1 MDSLISFAQS
11 ATPLAI
17 LAIAVGG
24 LVFTIYSLFK
34 GKKVDKISDVQDE
47 KYPQIE
53 KMLSAMQELS
63 RQNETLLENHFK
75 HEIPE
80 MRDDIKSIKETVG
93 RMELNFEKRITRVE
107 TLIEK

>member
-1 MDSLISFAQS
+1 MDSLLIFAKEAS
-11 ATPLAI
+11 PIAI
-17 LAIAVGG
+17 LAVAVGG
-24 LVFTIYSLFK
+24 LVFTIYSLLK
-34 GKKVDKISDVQDE
+34 GRTVDKISDVQDK

-80 MRDDIKSIKETVG
+80 MRDDLKSIKNTVN
-93 RMELNFEKRITRVE
+93 RMELNFEKRITRIE
-107 TLIEK
+107 TKME

>member
-11 ATPLAI
+11 ATPIAV

-34 GKKVDKISDVQDE
+34 NKTVDKISDTQDE
-47 KYPQIE
+47 KYPEIQE
-53 KMLSAMQELS
+53 MLSAMKVLS
-63 RQNETLLENHFK
+63 DQNRTLLENHFK

-80 MRDDIKSIKETVG
+80 MREDIKTIKDTVG
-93 RMELNFEKRITRVE
+93 RMELNFEKRITRIE
-107 TLIEK
+107 TKME